1 MKRQSPLVSGILYMI
16 LGTLFTYLAI
26 SYVSEDGWTWFSY
39 LIVFIATID
48 FGSGIRLIMLHFR
61 IKRMQ
66 KNK

>member
-1 MKRQSPLVSGILYMI
+1 MRRQSPLVSGILCMT

-61 IKRMQ
+61 IKRIQ
-66 KNK
+66 KK